1 MTRTSYLKK
10 ATLVVC
16 VLQGSE
22 AFVPCSRMSHMSSIA
37 SNPSFLSTT
46 PCMKTPTSLQMSD
59 DVDMQLAKAKELLA
73 KAKAKIAETE
83 NIANGDHQDSVK
95 PGTQVKEEPKST
107 TITSKKEQVLKSET
121 ESGLFTTDGDM
132 MAELSED
139 EEWEMRSLL
148 DVFEEEFSNDDA
160 ERRATDKKDRDI
172 AMAMFNLRKQ
182 MITSDYKKIFDEKNW
197 RIGEI

>member
-1 MTRTSYLKK
+1 
-10 ATLVVC
+10 
-16 VLQGSE
+16 
-22 AFVPCSRMSHMSSIA
+22 
-37 SNPSFLSTT
+37 
-46 PCMKTPTSLQMSD
+46 MKTPTSLQMSD